1 MESFNIIMPFIA
13 IAADIKDLAT
23 MLKSQNVTYNNN
35 FQRMQFLAHD
45 LLQFEL
51 RNKVV
56 VI

>member
-1 MESFNIIMPFIA
+1 MPFIA